1 MWKKFSG
8 AAALA
13 LLLTPSAYAETVS
26 FVNEIIPLQV
36 NDKTISHSIFNTV
49 DELKLAP
56 GSYRLKL
63 KYSDLYESGFDDH
76 EVIES
81 EPFWVTLEVA
91 AGQDYEVVFDRA
103 DTVAA
108 AKAYAQNPTV
118 RLRVEGQELEAPMS
132 KAAAPSVAAP
142 SVAAPAIAAPTLVP
156 ANIAPAPAAA
166 TATTEAGTTAAS
178 QAAGNV
184 SAAAMLEFW
193 WQQATPAQRQAF
205 LQKVQSDT
213 NSLK

>member
-1 MWKKFSG
+1 MWKKLSS

-26 FVNEIIPLQV
+26 FASEIIPLQV

-49 DELKLAP
+49 DELELAP
-56 GSYRLKL
+56 GNYRLKL

-91 AGQDYEVVFDRA
+91 AGQDYEVIFDRA

-108 AKAYAQNPTV
+108 AKLYAQSPIV
-118 RLRVEGQELEAPMS
+118 RLRAEGQQLEVPMP
-132 KAAAPSVAAP
+132 KAAAPSVVAP
-142 SVAAPAIAAPTLVP
+142 SVAAPALAAPTLIP
-156 ANIAPAPAAA
+156 ANIAPAPAVSTKSASA
-166 TATTEAGTTAAS
+166 VAPAS
-178 QAAGNV
+178 QAGGNV

-205 LQKVQSDT
+205 LQKVQSQQ
-213 NSLK
+213 

>member
-1 MWKKFSG
+1 MWKKLSS

-26 FVNEIIPLQV
+26 FASEIIPLQV
-36 NDKTISHSIFNTV
+36 GDKTISHSIFNTV
-49 DELKLAP
+49 DELELAP

-91 AGQDYEVVFDRA
+91 AGRDYKVTFDRA
-103 DTVAA
+103 ATAA
-108 AKAYAQNPTV
+108 GAKLFAQSPVV
-118 RLRVEGQELEAPMS
+118 RLRAEGQQLEVPMPKS
-132 KAAAPSVAAP
+132 AAPSLAAPAPVLAAP
-142 SVAAPAIAAPTLVP
+142 SLVP
-156 ANIAPAPAAA
+156 ANIAPAPAVSTKSAPA
-166 TATTEAGTTAAS
+166 VAPAPQSG
-178 QAAGNV
+178 GNV
-184 SAAAMLEFW
+184 SAAAMLDFW

-205 LQKVQSDT
+205 LQKVQSQQ
-213 NSLK
+213 

>member
-1 MWKKFSG
+1 MWKKLSS

-13 LLLTPSAYAETVS
+13 LLLMPSAYAETVS
-26 FVNEIIPLQV
+26 FASEIIPLQV

-49 DELKLAP
+49 DELELAP

-81 EPFWVTLEVA
+81 EPFWVTLAVE
-91 AGQDYEVVFDRA
+91 AGQDYEVTFDRA
-103 DTVAA
+103 ATVAG
-108 AKAYAQNPTV
+108 AKLFAQSPIV
-118 RLRVEGQELEAPMS
+118 RLRAEGRQLEVPMP
-132 KAAAPSVAAP
+132 KATAPSVVAP
-142 SVAAPAIAAPTLVP
+142 STIAPSTAAPALTAPTLMP
-156 ANIAPAPAAA
+156 ANIAPAPAVSTKSAPA
-166 TATTEAGTTAAS
+166 VAPVPQAG
-178 QAAGNV
+178 GNV

-205 LQKVQSDT
+205 LQKVQSQQ
-213 NSLK
+213 